1 MSEEPNLTVLG
12 AVDRLLSANKPKEA
26 SQEPEKEKQETAE
39 APDRSTEADEPAP
52 EADEAESAE
61 ADDADDSE
69 AEEKQPELY
78 TVKIDGKEERVTL
91 EELLGG
97 YQRTKDYTQKT
108 QRLSEEAK
116 ALQAEKAATDEAR
129 KRYSDQLAGLEAILT
144 KEDPQLEKLKALD
157 PARYLLARQERLDAL
172 AAIKQEQQRVGLEQS
187 KAMQAQMAKHIEA
200 ERAKVL
206 TAIPAWK
213 DQKRASEEQA
223 AIVSYARNLGFSD
236 QELAGL
242 TDSRAVI
249 ALRKAW
255 LYDKG
260 QELRTQKKAPPPSQ
274 TIGAGKTSN
283 RADGITAKRDRAV
296 EQLRKSGKVEDAVK
310 VLLASKRK

>member
-1 MSEEPNLTVLG
+1 MPESNLTVQG
-12 AVDRLLSANKPKEA
+12 AVEKLLSANKPPEP
-26 SQEPEKEKQETAE
+26 SQEPEKETQEEAE
-39 APDRSTEADEPAP
+39 APERSPEVDEPAP
-52 EADEAESAE
+52 EADEAEADE
-61 ADDADDSE
+61 ADADDSE

-91 EELLGG
+91 DELRNG

-116 ALQAEKAATDEAR
+116 ALQTEKAATDEAR
-129 KRYSDQLAGLEAILT
+129 KRYSDQLSGLEAILT
-144 KEDPQLEKLKALD
+144 KEDPALEKLKAVD
-157 PARYLLARQERLDAL
+157 PARYLLARQERIDAL
-172 AAIKQEQQRVGLEQS
+172 NAVKQEQQRVAQEQS
-187 KAMQAQMAKHIEA
+187 KVMQANMAKHIEA

-206 TAIPAWK
+206 SAIPVWRDA
-213 DQKRASEEQA
+213 KRAGDEQT

-260 QELRTQKKAPPPSQ
+260 QELRTQKKTPPSQ
-274 TIGAGKTSN
+274 PITAGKTSN
-283 RADGITAKRDRAV
+283 KSDSHTAKLDKAMG
-296 EQLRKSGKVEDAVK
+296 ELRKQGTVEAGVK
-310 VLLASKRK
+310 VLLARKGK